1 MVCLGK
7 EGEVRLLTMTFWKSA
22 WIWCKINWKFLV
34 GFAVPCIIMYFI
46 NSKKAAKVLQA
57 GIEYRK
63 KELDVVQRASDL
75 ESTRVKRNAEE
86 FAERVEEVSNR
97 HEDALRKLHLKGE
110 ARRLELG
117 GSDATELTSE
127 LSEKFNLEN
136 KDE

>member
-1 MVCLGK
+1 MK
-7 EGEVRLLTMTFWKSA
+7 LLTATFWKNT
-22 WIWCKINWKFLV
+22 WIWCKVNWKFLV

-63 KELDVVQRASDL
+63 KELNVVQRASDL
-75 ESTRVKRNAEE
+75 ESTRVKQNAEE
-86 FAERVEEVSNR
+86 FAERVEEVSSR
-97 HEDALRKLHLKGE
+97 HEDAFRKLHLEGE
-110 ARRLELG
+110 ARRQELG
-117 GSDATELTSE
+117 GSDATILTSE

>member
-1 MVCLGK
+1 
-7 EGEVRLLTMTFWKSA
+7 
-22 WIWCKINWKFLV
+22 
-34 GFAVPCIIMYFI
+34 MYFI

-97 HEDALRKLHLKGE
+97 HEDAFRKLHLEGE

-117 GSDATELTSE
+117 GSDATKLTSE